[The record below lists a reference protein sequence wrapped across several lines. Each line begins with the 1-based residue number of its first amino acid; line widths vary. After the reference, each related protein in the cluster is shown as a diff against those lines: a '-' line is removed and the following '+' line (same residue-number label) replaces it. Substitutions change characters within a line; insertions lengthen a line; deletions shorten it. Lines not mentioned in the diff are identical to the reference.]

1 MPTGRSI
8 NYLRSVWIEKMSD
21 EVSNWW
27 DGLAEELQI
36 DIESNEELNSA

>member
-1 MPTGRSI
+1 MLNFPSEPFVRYIVKGPGAF
-8 NYLRSVWIEKMSD
+8 
-21 EVSNWW
+21 NWW